1 MRQFVDYYAAKVVK
15 LRRKEGRKELIY
27 MMKNY
32 VITIGRQLG
41 AGGAVLGKAIAERY
55 GFQYIDKEV
64 VVLAGKQLHVALED
78 IEEFDQKNAPN
89 WMNMTRTAM
98 GTIPYLGDS
107 WVLPTSRKLYEEQT
121 NLMKQAV
128 ENGPC
133 VVIGRCGSQIFK
145 DYDNHISI
153 FLHGSIESRAARLAA
168 VLGKEVDPVKDAKK
182 IEKEDKERAKYYQ
195 DFTGKKWDDVSGYDV
210 ALNTSRL
217 ADEQIQE
224 IVFGYIEAKFPEL
237 KK

>member
-1 MRQFVDYYAAKVVK
+1 
-15 LRRKEGRKELIY
+15 

-64 VVLAGKQLHVALED
+64 VVLAGKQLHVALGD
-78 IEEFDQKNAPN
+78 IEEFDHKDNPVWVNMAQTAKNS
-89 WMNMTRTAM
+89 
-98 GTIPYLGDS
+98 IPYLGDS
-107 WVLPTSRKLYEEQT
+107 WVLPTSKQLYEEQT
-121 NLMKQAV
+121 NIMKQAA
-128 ENGPC
+128 ENGSC

-145 DYDNHISI
+145 EHENHISI
-153 FLHGSIESRAARLAA
+153 FLHGSIESRAARLAS
-168 VLGKEVDPVKDAKK
+168 VLGKEVDPVKDGKK

-195 DFTGKKWDDVSGYDV
+195 TFTGKKWDDMSEYDV
-210 ALNTSRL
+210 ALNTSGL
-217 ADEQIQE
+217 VDEQIQE